1 MKRIFLAFILF
12 FLIFT
17 ASAHAQQVTVSLHGP
32 DKVNTDFNVYVAL
45 SSMDGFSVA
54 SFTVLYNPNSLE
66 FKGVSGGN
74 FSTITPQKSG
84 NLVLINVP
92 DVNGVDGSGSIATLS
107 FGPKV
112 LGTSYITL
120 STIQIVNN
128 LANKAQV
135 SFLGKHS
142 VEILSGGSS
151 VPAYTNPFAGS
162 SATPM
167 PEPEEEEETQLSDE
181 EIFEAIESGVDI
193 QDLVPAPEP
202 YFVIEDGETVF
213 GGDDITE
220 EQSTGQ
226 QDQAP
231 QSGGSQA
238 GSSGASDAATG
249 DFTESGSGEG
259 SEGKPAG
266 SGEKKDSKDDSKE
279 GGAKGFPLGL
289 VIGSLLVLGLLG
301 GGGFFVWKKVQSEGG
316 TPASAP
322 SGPSRAPSRAPA
334 KAAPAQAAAKPQYT
348 DQQVEQMLLQNYTP
362 EQQEAYQMMSTEQK
376 AQYIVQYRAQ
386 LAQQG

>member
-54 SFTVLYNPNSLE
+54 SFTVLYNSNSLE

-74 FSTITPQKSG
+74 FSTVTPQKSG
-84 NLVLINVP
+84 NSVLINVP

-112 LGTSYITL
+112 LGTANIAL

-135 SFLGKHS
+135 SFMGTHS

-151 VPAYTNPFAGS
+151 VPAYTNPFADS
-162 SATPM
+162 STPPM
-167 PEPEEEEETQLSDE
+167 PEPEEEEETQVSEGDF
-181 EIFEAIESGVDI
+181 FEALESGEDI
-193 QDLVPAPEP
+193 QDLVPTPEP

-238 GSSGASDAATG
+238 GASGAGDAATG
-249 DFTESGSGEG
+249 DFTESGSEEG
-259 SEGKPAG
+259 RDGKPAG
-266 SGEKKDSKDDSKE
+266 SGEQKDSKE
-279 GGAKGFPLGL
+279 GEAKGFPLGL
-289 VIGSLLVLGLLG
+289 VFGSLLVLGLLG

-316 TPASAP
+316 APSSAP
-322 SGPSRAPSRAPA
+322 SGPSRAPSRAPV
-334 KAAPAQAAAKPQYT
+334 KAAPTQAAVKPQYT

-362 EQQEAYQMMSTEQK
+362 EQQQAYQLMSPEQK
-376 AQYIVQYRAQ
+376 AQYIAQYRAQ

>member
-1 MKRIFLAFILF
+1 MKRILATFILF

-32 DKVNTDFNVYVAL
+32 DKVNTDFNIYVAL

-54 SFTVLYNPNSLE
+54 SFIVAYNPNSLN

-74 FSTITPQKSG
+74 FSTITPQRSG
-84 NLVLINVP
+84 SQILINVP
-92 DVNGVDGSGSIATLS
+92 NVNGVDGSGSIATLS

-112 LGTSYITL
+112 LGTANISL
-120 STIQIVNN
+120 ALIQIVNN
-128 LANKAQV
+128 QAEDFQV

-151 VPAYTNPFAGS
+151 VPVYTNPFAAS

-167 PEPEEEEETQLSDE
+167 PEPEEEESQLSE
-181 EIFEAIESGVDI
+181 EDFIEAIESGEDI
-193 QDLVPAPEP
+193 QDLVPAPDP

-238 GSSGASDAATG
+238 GASGAGDAATG
-249 DFTESGSGEG
+249 DFTKSGSGEG

-266 SGEKKDSKDDSKE
+266 SGEQKDSKDDSKE
-279 GGAKGFPLGL
+279 GEAKGFPLGMVL
-289 VIGSLLVLGLLG
+289 GSLLVLGLLG

-316 TPASAP
+316 APTSAP
-322 SGPSRAPSRAPA
+322 SGSSRAPSSAPA
-334 KAAPAQAAAKPQYT
+334 KAAPAQAAVKPQYT
-348 DQQVEQMLLQNYTP
+348 DQQVEQILLQNYTP
-362 EQQEAYQMMSTEQK
+362 EQQQAYQLMSPEQK
-376 AQYIVQYRAQ
+376 AQYIAQYRAQ

>member
-1 MKRIFLAFILF
+1 
-12 FLIFT
+12 
-17 ASAHAQQVTVSLHGP
+17 
-32 DKVNTDFNVYVAL
+32 
-45 SSMDGFSVA
+45 MDGFSVA
-54 SFTVLYNPNSLE
+54 SFTVLYNSNSLE

-84 NLVLINVP
+84 NLVLINIP

-112 LGTSYITL
+112 LGTANISIR
-120 STIQIVNN
+120 TIQIVNN

-151 VPAYTNPFAGS
+151 VPAYTNPFADS

-193 QDLVPAPEP
+193 QDLVPAPDP

-226 QDQAP
+226 QDQ
-231 QSGGSQA
+231 
-238 GSSGASDAATG
+238 SGASGADDVVTG
-249 DFTESGSGEG
+249 DFTESGSEEG
-259 SEGKPAG
+259 RDGKPAG
-266 SGEKKDSKDDSKE
+266 SGEQKDSKDDSKE
-279 GGAKGFPLGL
+279 GAAKGFPLGL
-289 VIGSLLVLGLLG
+289 VFGSLLVLGLLG

-316 TPASAP
+316 APASAP
-322 SGPSRAPSRAPA
+322 SGPSRAPSSAPA

-362 EQQEAYQMMSTEQK
+362 EQQQAYQLMSPEQK
-376 AQYIVQYRAQ
+376 AQYIAQYRAQ
-386 LAQQG
+386 LAHQG